1 MKKSF
6 SLNKILIICSI
17 IILVIVSAIGINF
30 TSKSQK
36 GVNAY
41 RMPGNSDMARQIG
54 QEGIVLLKND
64 NNCLPFTSNMKIGG
78 LGAGQ
83 DVNFQFGGGG
93 SGWVHAGDANRIH
106 PKQGFVRLLQGR

>member
-1 MKKSF
+1 MLRLNFRTAMNNNKPTG
-6 SLNKILIICSI
+6 SLCSPEHYEAARKI
-17 IILVIVSAIGINF
+17 AG
-30 TSKSQK
+30 
-36 GVNAY
+36 
-41 RMPGNSDMARQIG
+41 
-54 QEGIVLLKND
+54 EGIVLLKND